1 MPGQYIKGTPAFKAR
16 LKAIRTEVIK
26 PTAAKWQDETVRI
39 ARGMVPNRGQRS
51 FGYSTGAL
59 HDSIKAAET
68 RTGRRARSAVEAR
81 VTMRYVGNFVDAGTQ
96 GHGLHSRATRAARGG
111 NTGRTV
117 FSRKGR
123 KGRGGYP
130 ARPFKRESAVRALEK
145 VPMAEI
151 LVKAWNEAA

>member
-1 MPGQYIKGTPAFKAR
+1 
-16 LKAIRTEVIK
+16 
-26 PTAAKWQDETVRI
+26 
-39 ARGMVPNRGQRS
+39 
-51 FGYSTGAL
+51 
-59 HDSIKAAET
+59 
-68 RTGRRARSAVEAR
+68 
-81 VTMRYVGNFVDAGTQ
+81 MRYVGNFVDAGTQ